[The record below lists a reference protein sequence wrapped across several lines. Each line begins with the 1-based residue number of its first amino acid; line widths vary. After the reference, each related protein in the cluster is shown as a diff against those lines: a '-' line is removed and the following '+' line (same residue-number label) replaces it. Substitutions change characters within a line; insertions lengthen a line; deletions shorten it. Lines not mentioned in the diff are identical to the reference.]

1 MTTTDPLIDQL
12 VEMLLLTRDAERDT
26 FGALAPDVRDRPLR
40 EGDWSPKDHQA
51 HLTAWKGRQADRLE
65 AARTQG
71 QLAEWQDEEDEIN
84 ARLQAERADW
94 SWDALVEEADAVS
107 QRLTDEVRAAD
118 PELLRT
124 GEHLL
129 DGTFGNGP
137 FHAQQHFIWL
147 QAASIGLDEARVM
160 DFVDA
165 LERLVREADLPD
177 RDRGTAI
184 YNSACFHAMGGR
196 LDRARELLR
205 DAFPLR
211 SDLVDFAREDGDLV
225 ELRDEIDALA
235 AQ

>member
-1 MTTTDPLIDQL
+1 MPADPLTDQL
-12 VEMLLLTRDAERDT
+12 VEMLTLTRDAERDA
-26 FGALAPDVRDRPLR
+26 FSALAPEVRDRPMR

-51 HLTAWKGRQADRLE
+51 HLTAWKGRQADRLQ

-71 QLAEWQDEEDEIN
+71 ELPELQGEEDEIN
-84 ARLQAERADW
+84 ARLQAQRADW

-107 QRLTDEVRAAD
+107 ARLIGELRAAD
-118 PELLRT
+118 PELVRT
-124 GEHLL
+124 GDHLL
-129 DGTFGNGP
+129 DGTFGNGA

-147 QAASIGLDEARVM
+147 QAASIGLDESRVM
-160 DFVDA
+160 AFVDTT
-165 LERLVREADLPD
+165 ERLIRESDLPD

-184 YNSACFHAMGGR
+184 YNSACFHAVAGG

-205 DAFPLR
+205 EAFPLR

-225 ELRDEIDALA
+225 ALRGEIDALA